1 LAYQLQ
7 VAAMGDPFALQVAL
21 SLLLLLTAWAV
32 ALLWF
37 GSPAAMAFAAL
48 LALASLITFPSP
60 P

>member
-1 LAYQLQ
+1 
-7 VAAMGDPFALQVAL
+7 MGDPFALQVAL